1 MNILSK
7 EKIAEIRAIN
17 RKKEI
22 EAIIKS
28 NMKLMMCESVD
39 ELEQDCKTILSL
51 IKEYKENS

>member
-7 EKIAEIRAIN
+7 EKIAEIRAMN

-22 EAIIKS
+22 EATIKY
-28 NMKLMMCESVD
+28 NIKLMMCKDID
-39 ELEQDCKTILSL
+39 ELEQDCKAILSI

>member
-7 EKIAEIRAIN
+7 EKIAEIRAMN

-22 EAIIKS
+22 EATIKY

-39 ELEQDCKTILSL
+39 ELEQDCKTILSI

>member
-1 MNILSK
+1 MKNILSK

-28 NMKLMMCESVD
+28 NMKLMMCERKNKN
-39 ELEQDCKTILSL
+39 ERRHFRHR
-51 IKEYKENS
+51 